1 LPVRQAQRWAVR
13 VVLWTVAL
21 LVLTAVILI
30 DQGHGLATRQLLAE
44 FQPLRVRPDA
54 SQVARGRHL
63 SEIRCAG
70 CHAPDFAHLDDLS
83 GGTEN
88 YLDPPGGP
96 ALGSLV
102 APNLTPAGTLG
113 SATDEAIARAIR
125 QGISVRG
132 APLLVMP
139 SPGFRALSDSDLAA
153 LIAYLRTLAP
163 VSRAAPPRQLNLLA
177 WLVLGIHLT
186 EDSVVAPVTW
196 PVPDPPRDS
205 SAVYGRYLVEYL
217 GCRDC
222 HGVTLR
228 GGRRGQL
235 APPGSDLKAFAAAHD
250 SSAFS
255 RALRGGVGSA
265 GIALDPRRM
274 PWPEFA
280 RLTDEEVGAVRAFLL
295 SNAN

>member
-1 LPVRQAQRWAVR
+1 MRQVLRWVVRITLWA
-13 VVLWTVAL
+13 VAL

-30 DQGHGLATRQLLAE
+30 DQGHGLATQHLRDE
-44 FQPLRVRPDA
+44 FQPLRVLPDQ
-54 SQVARGRHL
+54 SRVARGRHL

-70 CHAPDFAHLDDLS
+70 CHAPDFAHPDDLS
-83 GGTEN
+83 GGTGN
-88 YLDPPGGP
+88 FLDPPGGP
-96 ALGSLV
+96 ALGTLV

-113 SATDEAIARAIR
+113 GATDEAIARAIR
-125 QGISVRG
+125 QGISVHG
-132 APLLVMP
+132 APLLAMP
-139 SPGFRALSDSDLAA
+139 SPDFRALSDSDLAA

-163 VSRAAPPRQLNLLA
+163 VSRPAPARQLNVLA

-222 HGVTLR
+222 HGATLR
-228 GGRRGQL
+228 GGRRGQF
-235 APPGSDLKAFAAAHD
+235 ASPGPDLKAFAAAHD

-255 RALRGGVGSA
+255 RALRAGAGSA
-265 GIALDPRRM
+265 GNALDPRRM
-274 PWPEFA
+274 PWPQFA
-280 RLTDEEVGAVRAFLL
+280 RLTDEEVGAVWAFLV